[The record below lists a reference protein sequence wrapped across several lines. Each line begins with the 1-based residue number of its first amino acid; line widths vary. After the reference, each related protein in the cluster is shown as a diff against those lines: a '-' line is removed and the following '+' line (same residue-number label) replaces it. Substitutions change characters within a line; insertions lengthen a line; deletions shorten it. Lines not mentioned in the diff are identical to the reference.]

1 MKKIAALLVT
11 LLSVLPSIAQNTDLA
26 MIAEAERK
34 SASKLQNFRANINTG
49 NYDVVKQRLEVAVN
63 PTQYAISGKVT
74 THYRAK
80 QPMSTIT
87 FDMATQLT
95 ASSVTRNGV
104 PLNFSQNSNK
114 ELVITLPAVQ
124 AATVLDSV
132 TVTYAGVPPTTDG
145 AFNIG
150 THNNAPMLWTLS
162 EPYGAKDWW
171 PCKQDLN
178 DKIETLDVYI
188 TAPQQYASVANGL
201 QKSAITTGNSKTT
214 HFRHNYPIP
223 AYLVAIAVSNY
234 AVYNQ
239 TAGTAP
245 NTFPIVNYIYPETQA
260 ATQGQLAITLPVM
273 NLFEQLFET
282 YPFHA
287 EKYGHAQCGISGGM
301 EHTTVSF
308 MGYFDRELIAHELA
322 HQWFGNK
329 VTCGSWKDIWL
340 NEGFAT
346 YLSGLVVESQDG
358 DAAFTNWKNSVVN
371 NITSG
376 TGGAVYLTDADT
388 TNINR
393 IFSSRLSYNK
403 GAMVVHMLRYK
414 LGDANFYQGVKN
426 YLADPE
432 LAYGYAKTADLQA
445 HLELASG
452 QNLSEFFNDWVYK
465 QGYPTYT
472 ISTQYMNGTNYRITV
487 NQAQSHNSVTY
498 FEMPVPIRLT
508 GAGGQT
514 LDVKLD
520 NTFNGQQ
527 FVVSVPFTVTGVTFD
542 RLKDIVSRNST
553 ATLGTPEVSLLKDI
567 RLYPN
572 PAKNELNVSLPTGV
586 TAQSATFYNAL
597 GQKVMEAKGTQWNV
611 SGLAAGM
618 HFITLVTDEGTTQ
631 LEFVRE

>member
-1 MKKIAALLVT
+1 MKKIVALIVT
-11 LLSVLPSIAQNTDLA
+11 LLSVLPSPAQNHDVA
-26 MIAEAERK
+26 SIAEAERK
-34 SASKLQNFRANINTG
+34 SASKLQNFQANINTS
-49 NYDVVKQRLEVAVN
+49 NYNVVKQRLEVTVN
-63 PTQYAISGKVT
+63 PTVYSVSGKVT
-74 THYRAK
+74 THFIAK
-80 QPMSTIT
+80 QPMNTIT

-95 ASSVTRNGV
+95 ASSVTRNGQ
-104 PLNFSQNSNK
+104 PLSFSQNSNK
-114 ELVITLPAVQ
+114 ELVITLPGVQ
-124 AATVLDSV
+124 AQNVLDSV
-132 TVTYAGVPPTTDG
+132 TVTYSGVPPTTDG

-150 THNNAPMLWTLS
+150 THNGSPMLWTLS

-188 TAPQQYASVANGL
+188 TAPSQYVSVSNGL
-201 QKSAITTGNSKTT
+201 QKSVVTSGSNKIT
-214 HFRHNYPIP
+214 HFKHNYPIP

-234 AVYNQ
+234 TIFTQ

-245 NTFPIVNYIYPETQA
+245 NTFPIVNYIYPET
-260 ATQGQLAITLPVM
+260 ATVAQSQLAQTLPIM
-273 NLFEQLFET
+273 SLFEELFEA
-282 YPFHA
+282 YPFRN

-322 HQWFGNK
+322 HQWFGDK
-329 VTCGSWKDIWL
+329 ITCGTWKDIWL

-346 YLSGLVVESQDG
+346 YLSGLVVEDFDG
-358 DAAFTNWKNSVVN
+358 MIPFRTWKNSLIN
-371 NITSG
+371 NITSSPTG
-376 TGGAVYLTDADT
+376 TVYLTDADT

-414 LGDANFYQGVKN
+414 LGDALFYQGIKN

-445 HLELASG
+445 HLELVSG
-452 QNLSEFFNDWVYK
+452 QSLSEFFNDWVYK

-472 ISTQYMNGTNYRITV
+472 IAAQYLNGTNYRITI
-487 NQAQSHNSVTY
+487 NQTQSHPSVTY
-498 FEMPVPIRLT
+498 FEMPVTVRLT
-508 GAGGQT
+508 GSSNQS
-514 LDVKLD
+514 LDVRLD

-527 FVVSVPFTVTGVTFD
+527 FVVSVPFTVTGITFD
-542 RLKDIVSRNST
+542 PMKDIISKSST
-553 ATLGTPEVSLLKDI
+553 ATLGATEVALLKDI

-572 PAKNELNVSLPTGV
+572 PTKGELNVSLPTGV
-586 TAQSATFYNAL
+586 TAQNATFYNAL

-611 SGLAAGM
+611 SGLAAGV
-618 HFITLVTDEGTTQ
+618 HFITLVTDKGTTQ
-631 LEFVRE
+631 LEFVKE